1 MFNIHGKLFLL
12 IILLFDEMKIKS
24 GLVYSKSSWTGFTD
38 LGELN
43 EFERAINGV
52 NQEQKLESH
61 VLFVMAEGLFK
72 SIILLVTSALVDL
85 IVPNLFHFCG
95 IQLLY

>member
-24 GLVYSKSSWTGFTD
+24 ELVYSKSSWTGFTD

-52 NQEQKLESH
+52 NQE
-61 VLFVMAEGLFK
+61 
-72 SIILLVTSALVDL
+72 
-85 IVPNLFHFCG
+85 
-95 IQLLY
+95 